1 MEARQPVRLE
11 AGGASMSQRILVVD
25 DEPDIHV
32 FVGRVLSDAGYQV
45 DSAVDGAEALEKI
58 RESRP
63 DLVLLDLMMPVIDGW
78 EVLARLRGFEDPP
91 PIVVLTARGD
101 FAAFARGVRE
111 GVAAFIGKPFHF
123 GDLLTTCSSVLEGVH
138 PAEKVDDERRREQ
151 RRRLMVGVRV
161 LSGDRRPLALGEL
174 VDLSPGGAQ
183 VRLVAPLE
191 VGSSVRLALHISL
204 ADSPLQLEGRVQ
216 WRRDEEERFAHGL
229 SFANMPPDMEA
240 RLRDLFRPP
249 D

>member
-1 MEARQPVRLE
+1 
-11 AGGASMSQRILVVD
+11 MSDMQGKRILIVD
-25 DEPDIHV
+25 DDVYLLNLMTHIFGH
-32 FVGRVLSDAGYQV
+32 RQAQV
-45 DSAVDGAEALEKI
+45 YTAADGAEGLRQFHAH
-58 RESRP
+58 RP
-63 DLVLLDLMMPVIDGW
+63 DLVLLDLMMPVVDGW
-78 EVLARLRGFEDPP
+78 EVLARLRGLDDPP
-91 PIVVLTARGD
+91 PVVVLTARGD

-123 GDLLTTCSSVLEGVH
+123 GDLLPTCRSVLEAPPKPGPVS
-138 PAEKVDDERRREQ
+138 EERRRDQ

-161 LSGDRRPLALGEL
+161 LSSDRRPLALGEL
-174 VDLSPGGAQ
+174 VDLSAGGAQ

-191 VGSSVRLALHISL
+191 VGSVVRLALHISL

-229 SFANMPPDMEA
+229 SFANTPPEMEV